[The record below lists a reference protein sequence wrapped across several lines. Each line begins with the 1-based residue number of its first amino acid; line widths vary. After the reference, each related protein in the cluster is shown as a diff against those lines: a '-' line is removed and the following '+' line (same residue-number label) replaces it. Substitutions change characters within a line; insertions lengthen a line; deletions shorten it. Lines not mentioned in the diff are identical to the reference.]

1 MITRGLLA
9 QSCLFGSSLRFN
21 SLELRVRLE
30 GLRPAKDIEDRFIEG
45 CRYRINI
52 IVSLV
57 RKPCKAYWL
66 RRIHLSLLFSSSRW
80 FWLKFDYEMPISES
94 TNLYSNNTEAG

>member
-1 MITRGLLA
+1 MVYDYWSADRTN
-9 QSCLFGSSLRFN
+9 SS
-21 SLELRVRLE
+21 VRIFATLWLE

-45 CRYRINI
+45 CRYRFNV

-57 RKPCKAYWL
+57 RKPCQAYWL
-66 RRIHLSLLFSSSRW
+66 KRIHLSLLFSSSRW
-80 FWLKFDYEMPISES
+80 FWLKFDYEMPIAES